1 MRYFPLTDSDR
12 EEMKKTVGVKEI
24 SELFSDLPKDKSYLP
39 LNDLPSMLHENE
51 LIDKFNEYGNKNKF
65 HKYVSFLGGGAYN
78 HFIPETV
85 KSLSMKSDFLTPYTP
100 YQPEVSQGSLQAMFE
115 YQTMISMLTGMDIS
129 NSSLYDG
136 GTASAEGVLLM
147 VRKSRKKKILVA
159 SNIHPEYLEI
169 INTYV
174 QNLDITIEKV
184 NFNSSTGKVDDKELE
199 LKLNEE
205 VGGFIFQSPNFF
217 GVIEDSDKL
226 SGIVHDNGAICTQV
240 ITEAFSLP
248 FLSSPGSN
256 GVDIVVGEA
265 QSFGLP
271 LSFGGPYLGFIS
283 ARREFIRQMPG
294 RLVGE
299 TIDSNGNRGYVLT
312 LSTREQHIK
321 REKAT
326 SNICT
331 NQAWCALRA
340 SIFLTL
346 LGETGLKEISKSNHL
361 NTAYFAKQ
369 LSGMDHIAIEFNDDF
384 FNEIVIDL
392 KKIDIDTFLSK
403 LKAKGI
409 LAGIPLKWF
418 FKEYDNHILVNFTE
432 IHKKS
437 DIDNFINAI
446 GELK

>member
-1 MRYFPLTDSDR
+1 NDI
-12 EEMKKTVGVKEI
+12 K
-24 SELFSDLPKDKSYLP
+24 ELFSDIPKEKSYFP
-39 LNDLPSMLHENE
+39 LDKIPSMLHEDE
-51 LIDKFNEYGNKNKF
+51 LIEKFNEYGKENEF
-65 HKYVSFLGGGAYN
+65 HKYKSFLGGGAYN
-78 HFIPETV
+78 HFIPEAV
-85 KSLSMKSDFLTPYTP
+85 KSLSTKGDFLTPYTP

-115 YQTMISMLTGMDIS
+115 YQTMMSMLTGMDIS

-147 VRKSRKKKILVA
+147 VRKSRKKKILAA

-169 INTYV
+169 INSYI
-174 QNLDITIEKV
+174 QNLDISIEQVDFDETSGKV
-184 NFNSSTGKVDDKELE
+184 NIEDLRSKLGDDI
-199 LKLNEE
+199 
-205 VGGFIFQSPNFF
+205 GGLIFQSPNFF
-217 GVIEDSDKL
+217 GVIEDTDQITETAHN
-226 SGIVHDNGAICTQV
+226 SGIITTQI

-271 LSFGGPYLGFIS
+271 LSYGGPFLGFIS
-283 ARREFIRQMPG
+283 AKKEFVRQIPG

-326 SNICT
+326 SNICS

-340 SIFLTL
+340 SIYLTI
-346 LGETGLKEISKSNHL
+346 LGEKGLNDISKSNHL
-361 NTAYFAKQ
+361 NTAYFVKQ
-369 LSGMDHIAIEFNDDF
+369 ISGMDHIEVKFKKDF
-384 FNEIVIDL
+384 FNEVVIDL
-392 KKIDIDTFLSK
+392 KDIDIDQFMKK
-403 LKAKGI
+403 LKMKGI
-409 LAGIPLKWF
+409 LPGIPLNWF
-418 FKEYDNHILVNFTE
+418 FKEFKNHILVNFTE
-432 IHKKS
+432 MHKKA
-437 DIDNFINAI
+437 DIDNFVNAI